1 MVCTVPMMEALVIW
15 SMHGRDNL
23 DSLVITSNPFSGWL
37 SGVSPLSFLLS
48 VGTCGFKG
56 ILSAEG
62 AVAVCSRM
70 CRKKSFQNLI
80 SWIFKQNV
88 RVVGPQGPGSKT
100 QHTFW
105 FDLTPPQPWS
115 HWSLLSFS
123 QARFQS
129 QTLNPYASAS
139 EYAFVMLMMPTSH
152 VEVFPDFHKSNTGS
166 SQCNSCAWNSMLYC
180 NHIFM
185 VCSWG
190 FATCF
195 GCLILLFQLES
206 GKRGWFLYLNSGLI
220 SNLYVWHVLI
230 LLHWFVQYLWRG
242 SRGQKGCC
250 KLYETMQTSFS
261 VHQ

>member
-152 VEVFPDFHKSNTGS
+152 VEVLPDFHKSNTGS
-166 SQCNSCAWNSMLYC
+166 FTCLEFNALLGSHIHGVFTRLCNLFWLSYITVSTWIWQEGLVSVPELWFNKQSVCMACTHSFALICAV
-180 NHIFM
+180 FM
-185 VCSWG
+185 
-190 FATCF
+190 
-195 GCLILLFQLES
+195 
-206 GKRGWFLYLNSGLI
+206 K
-220 SNLYVWHVLI
+220 
-230 LLHWFVQYLWRG
+230 
-242 SRGQKGCC
+242 GQ
-250 KLYETMQTSFS
+250 
-261 VHQ
+261 